1 MQKIN
6 GDANVLA
13 VKVAAESGVERFV
26 YISSIQSTLPPF
38 VLKGL
43 VLAWLMS
50 LNQIHYSV
58 RVTFFVKVPSYR
70 LLNILS
76 CRLDISRERG
86 KQKMQCTAA
95 LRRKDSS

>member
-6 GDANVLA
+6 GDANALA

-43 VLAWLMS
+43 VFASLMS
-50 LNQIHYSV
+50 LESI
-58 RVTFFVKVPSYR
+58 T
-70 LLNILS
+70 LN
-76 CRLDISRERG
+76 E
-86 KQKMQCTAA
+86 
-95 LRRKDSS
+95 